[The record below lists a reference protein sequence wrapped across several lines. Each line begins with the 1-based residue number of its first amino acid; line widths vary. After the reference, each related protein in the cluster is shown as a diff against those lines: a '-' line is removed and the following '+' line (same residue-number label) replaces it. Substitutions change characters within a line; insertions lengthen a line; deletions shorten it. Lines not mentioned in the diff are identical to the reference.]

1 MIVLQLF
8 FEFAL
13 LSFVAFGGATALL
26 PEMHRVV
33 VENNHWLN
41 DATFTHLYA
50 IAQAAPGPNVLVVT
64 LIGWEVAGLA
74 GALAATAA
82 MCLPMSILIY
92 LLIDHWERFAGQR
105 WQKSI
110 SIGVSPLAVG
120 LIFSGATL
128 IAQAQD
134 AAGSDDF
141 GDFGYGTSWQDGLGL
156 LTDGLAHQARLSP
169 LGVEIACG
177 DIQRGRAEQAERER
191 DANARAA
198 GAHIKTIAEL
208 RAQLAEALRAV
219 HRPASAEQIPGVA
232 AARTLSRLECS
243 ICPYV
248 ARELDEEA
256 GDKCPACGSKL
267 AEVESCDACGKPVR
281 DGERTGEAEAVLL
294 CGRCTCKAEAEEA
307 ARATAVTEIEPPPRI
322 ASRSVRYEAVMRRSD
337 EINAGTDDSPPT
349 RPSERA
355 ATRTT

>member
-1 MIVLQLF
+1 MIVLHLF

-92 LLIDHWERFAGQR
+92 LLIDHWDRFAGQR

-128 IAQAQD
+128 IAQA
-134 AAGSDDF
+134 ADF
-141 GDFGYGTSWQDGLGL
+141 GWATWL
-156 LTDGLAHQARLSP
+156 LALATVLASLRLKLHP
-169 LGVEIACG
+169 LWFI
-177 DIQRGRAEQAERER
+177 
-191 DANARAA
+191 AA
-198 GAHIKTIAEL
+198 GAAL
-208 RAQLAEALRAV
+208 GLAGLV
-219 HRPASAEQIPGVA
+219 
-232 AARTLSRLECS
+232 
-243 ICPYV
+243 
-248 ARELDEEA
+248 
-256 GDKCPACGSKL
+256 
-267 AEVESCDACGKPVR
+267 
-281 DGERTGEAEAVLL
+281 
-294 CGRCTCKAEAEEA
+294 
-307 ARATAVTEIEPPPRI
+307 
-322 ASRSVRYEAVMRRSD
+322 
-337 EINAGTDDSPPT
+337 
-349 RPSERA
+349 
-355 ATRTT
+355 